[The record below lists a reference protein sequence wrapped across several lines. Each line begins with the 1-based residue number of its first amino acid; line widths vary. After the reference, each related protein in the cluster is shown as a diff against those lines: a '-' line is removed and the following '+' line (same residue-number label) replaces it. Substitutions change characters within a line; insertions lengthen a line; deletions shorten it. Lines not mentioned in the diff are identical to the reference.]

1 MDRKPFVSVN
11 SVRAFLPPDSCA
23 STFHGGFRCFP
34 GRRRTRTEVTV
45 FTEGLTDIEL
55 AGLSD
60 RIHGTKHVQS
70 GTLYLRGR
78 DKGGRFTYGWPPEDE
93 KPHEQ
98 KRDQGGGRNRE
109 EFGD

>member
-1 MDRKPFVSVN
+1 MEKISVLASGGLDS
-11 SVRAFLPPDSCA
+11 SVLIAKLADGAEVYPIYVRC
-23 STFHGGFRCFP
+23 GFAW
-34 GRRRTRTEVTV
+34 E
-45 FTEGLTDIEL
+45 DIEL